1 MVGSVSRGA
10 GEVLRPA
17 QLVPGLLALSRR
29 VPSIVKAMRGIL
41 GFRDDSPLSMGTV
54 LERNAEKY
62 AGKTALLYEDI
73 RITHAEF
80 NTRINQ
86 YAHFLASRR
95 VNKGDIAL
103 VLVDNRPELLMV
115 IAALAKLGAVASLIN
130 PNQRGKVL
138 LHSIHLTRGRHFIVG
153 EELFEAFEEIRSQL
167 ELTGD
172 DRLYYQPES
181 GRRAVPKGYENLE
194 EAVRDQPTSN
204 PPATREVKLGDPF
217 AYVFTSGTTGLPKA
231 SIQTHR
237 RWFSAMYWFGKI
249 VMNFKPTDVHYC
261 PLPFCHTNG
270 LSVAWSSAAG
280 CGTALAMRRRFSASQ
295 FWADTRKFKANS
307 FIYVGEVC
315 RYLMNQP
322 PRPDDRDNPIEAMV
336 GNGLR
341 PDIWRAFKKRF
352 GISKIY
358 ELYGAAEAP
367 LIFSNIFNV
376 DCTVGTCLTPFA
388 IVEYDVD
395 ADEPVRGADG
405 FMKKVSPGGTG
416 LLLAQ
421 ISERMPFAGYTEKE
435 ETEKKIFR
443 DVFEKGDAWFNSGD
457 LVFNQGYRHI
467 QFVDRLGDTFRWK
480 GENVSTSEVEK
491 IVNTLPD
498 VAQSTAYGV
507 RIPGTDGRAGM
518 VAIIP
523 ATTVEAF
530 DLESL
535 ADTLCKA
542 LPSYAVPKF
551 VRFKD
556 AFETTGT
563 HKIKKKVLRDEGFDP
578 GTLDD
583 PLYVLLPEGSCAYQ
597 PLTKELY
604 QEIVEGKHRF

>member
-1 MVGSVSRGA
+1 MGSHVQSRA
-10 GEVLRPA
+10 GETLKFTD
-17 QLVPGLLALSRR
+17 LVPGFLGLSWRI
-29 VPSIVKAMRGIL
+29 PSIVKTMRGIL
-41 GFRDDSPLSMGTV
+41 GFRNDSPLSMGTI

-62 AGKTALLYEDI
+62 ATNTALLYDDI
-73 RITHAEF
+73 RITHEAF
-80 NTRINQ
+80 NSRINQ
-86 YAHFLASRR
+86 YAHYLSSRG

-115 IAALAKLGAVASLIN
+115 IGALSKLGAVASLIN

-138 LHSIHLTRGRHFIVG
+138 LHSINLTRGRTFIVG
-153 EELFEAFEEIRSQL
+153 EELLEAFEEMRG
-167 ELTGD
+167 ELRLTAD
-172 DRLYYQPES
+172 DRLYYQPET
-181 GRRAVPKGYENLE
+181 GQKAAPRGYDNLE
-194 EAVRDQPTSN
+194 EEIRDQPSSN
-204 PPATREVKLGDPF
+204 PPTTKEIRLGDPF

-249 VMNFKPTDVHYC
+249 VMNLKPTDVHYC

-270 LSVAWSSAAG
+270 LNVSWSSAAG
-280 CGTALAMRRRFSASQ
+280 CGTALAMRRRFSATH
-295 FWADTRKFKANS
+295 FWSDTRKFNANS

-322 PRPDDRDNPIEAMV
+322 ARPDDRDNPIQAIV

-341 PDIWRAFKKRF
+341 PDIWKAFKKKF
-352 GISKIY
+352 GISKVY

-367 LIFSNIFNV
+367 LIFSNILNV

-388 IVEYDVD
+388 IVRYDTD
-395 ADEPVRGADG
+395 ADEPVRREDG
-405 FMKKVSPGGTG
+405 FMEKIGPGETG
-416 LLLAQ
+416 LLLAE
-421 ISERMPFAGYTEKE
+421 ISESMPFAGYTEKE

-457 LVFNQGYRHI
+457 LVFNQGFKHI

-491 IVNTLPD
+491 VINTLD
-498 VAQSTAYGV
+498 QVDESTAYGV
-507 RIPGTDGRAGM
+507 LIPGTDGRAGM

-523 ATTVEAF
+523 ATSVEAF
-530 DLESL
+530 DLKAL
-535 ADTLCKA
+535 AETVRKA
-542 LPSYAVPKF
+542 LPSCAVPKF
-551 VRFKD
+551 VRFKE

-563 HKIKKKVLRDEGFDP
+563 HKIKKKVLRDEGFDL
-578 GTLDD
+578 GVVDD
-583 PLYVLLPEGSCAYQ
+583 PLYVLLPEGAAYQ

-604 QEIVEGKHRF
+604 QEIATGKHRF